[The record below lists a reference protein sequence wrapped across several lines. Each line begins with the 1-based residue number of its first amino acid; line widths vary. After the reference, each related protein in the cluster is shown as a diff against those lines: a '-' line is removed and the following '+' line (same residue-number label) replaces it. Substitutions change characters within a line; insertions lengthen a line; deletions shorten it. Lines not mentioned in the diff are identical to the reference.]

1 MNKYIDFFKE
11 LNGFNDFMFDVDLCK
26 RAMYNGLIKIHNATN
41 GLSHIVS
48 TDLLGDVLNDNRLT
62 LKSMSQEYQNA
73 QDENEKKKKF
83 NELTFFMNGDKCEL
97 ADTAENLSGL
107 YFGNCG
113 TRKLKN
119 MIVEEFNDDFVG
131 SLYVYKK
138 IGNYSIALEK
148 PWWME

>member
-1 MNKYIDFFKE
+1 MNEYIDFFKE
-11 LNGFNDFMFDVDLCK
+11 LNGFNNLMFDVNLCE
-26 RAMYNGLIKIHNATN
+26 RAMDNGLIKINDTTN
-41 GLSHIVS
+41 GLSCIVS

-62 LKSMSQEYQNA
+62 LKSIRQEYKNI
-73 QDENEKKKKF
+73 QDENEKKKKLD
-83 NELTFFMNGDKCEL
+83 ELTLFMNCDKCEL
-97 ADTAENLSGL
+97 AETAENLSGL

-119 MIVEEFNDDFVG
+119 MIVENFNDDFVG

-138 IGNYSIALEK
+138 IGNYSIALLK